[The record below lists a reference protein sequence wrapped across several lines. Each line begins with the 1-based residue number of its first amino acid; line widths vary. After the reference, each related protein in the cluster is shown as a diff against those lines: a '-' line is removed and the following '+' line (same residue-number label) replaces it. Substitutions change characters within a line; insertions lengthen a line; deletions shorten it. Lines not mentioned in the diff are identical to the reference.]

1 VRVER
6 EVMVLKQREII
17 SPALHFRKT
26 SPTNSPVSGEEE
38 GFSGEEDADGEKC
51 QGLEKVS
58 VRARCCSAIT
68 RREIRWGTISQSY
81 LG

>member
-1 VRVER
+1 
-6 EVMVLKQREII
+6 MVLKQRGII

-38 GFSGEEDADGEKC
+38 GFSGVVDVDGEKC

-68 RREIRWGTISQSY
+68 RREIRWGTVSQCY

>member
-1 VRVER
+1 
-6 EVMVLKQREII
+6 VLKQREMI
-17 SPALHFRKT
+17 SPALHLRKT

-38 GFSGEEDADGEKC
+38 RFSGEEDVEGGKC
-51 QGLEKVS
+51 QWLEKVS

-68 RREIRWGTISQSY
+68 RREIRWGTVSQCY

>member
-1 VRVER
+1 
-6 EVMVLKQREII
+6 MVLKQREMI
-17 SPALHFRKT
+17 SPALHLRKT

-38 GFSGEEDADGEKC
+38 RFSGGEDVEGGKC

-58 VRARCCSAIT
+58 VKARCCSAIT
-68 RREIRWGTISQSY
+68 RREIRWETVSQCY